1 MSAKSSAWD
10 FPDGPVVKT
19 PSANVGD
26 SGLIP
31 GLGRFHMPAGQVLQL
46 LKPVLWSP
54 CSTIEAT
61 PMKCPHT
68 ATGQQWRPSTAKI
81 KLKKKK
87 KEKTQFLAFCG
98 PSMNNNWLSRS
109 DLSVALTTKRKWSFQ
124 IVKDKAFNL
133 GFYMLLKNHVSEG
146 AIYIFCFRA
155 LSPCLE

>member
-1 MSAKSSAWD
+1 MSAKSIAWD

-68 ATGQQWRPSTAKI
+68 ATGQQ
-81 KLKKKK
+81 
-87 KEKTQFLAFCG
+87 
-98 PSMNNNWLSRS
+98 
-109 DLSVALTTKRKWSFQ
+109 
-124 IVKDKAFNL
+124 
-133 GFYMLLKNHVSEG
+133 
-146 AIYIFCFRA
+146 
-155 LSPCLE
+155 